1 VRQNDS
7 NCLKFGG
14 CSSGSN
20 VRTTARAGPQQIPKK
35 VTDEKAGWTG
45 NNTKGKN
52 TFADVK
58 QID

>member
-1 VRQNDS
+1 
-7 NCLKFGG
+7 
-14 CSSGSN
+14 